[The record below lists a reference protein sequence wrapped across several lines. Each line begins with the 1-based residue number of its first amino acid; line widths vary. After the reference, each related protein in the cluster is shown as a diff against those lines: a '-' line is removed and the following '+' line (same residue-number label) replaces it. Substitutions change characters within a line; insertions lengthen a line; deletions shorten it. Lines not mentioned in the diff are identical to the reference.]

1 MNPWPHGVIVVPT
14 MPTTASQYA
23 GDEESCGR
31 TIDCSACPQ
40 SGWAAI
46 ADQTYA
52 PGTATRM
59 ITNGGGPR
67 RYDPRA
73 MKATTTTAAMAALIW
88 GGTPKIPSADPIPAN
103 SATIEPRL

>member
-31 TIDCSACPQ
+31 TRDCSACPQ
-40 SGWAAI
+40 SGCAAI

-52 PGTATRM
+52 PETATPM
-59 ITNGGGPR
+59 ITNRSWTRP
-67 RYDPRA
+67 YDPSA
-73 MKATTTTAAMAALIW
+73 MKATTTTAAIAALIW

-103 SATIEPRL
+103 SATIEPRF